1 MKKLRFVYL
10 LQAGG
15 HNFLPHIH
23 STWEE
28 PFSAALYIFHPI
40 LCTSVEVF
48 KYAYVSRAVN
58 QRSGNPAFLPVIY
71 EKCCNYD
78 LDGDVSPA
86 RTKALMRLWVTCDTS
101 Q

>member
-1 MKKLRFVYL
+1 MKFVPAVPELFLHDPDWVL
-10 LQAGG
+10 L
-15 HNFLPHIH
+15 N
-23 STWEE
+23 
-28 PFSAALYIFHPI
+28 YIFHPI

-86 RTKALMRLWVTCDTS
+86 RTKALMRLWVTCDVS